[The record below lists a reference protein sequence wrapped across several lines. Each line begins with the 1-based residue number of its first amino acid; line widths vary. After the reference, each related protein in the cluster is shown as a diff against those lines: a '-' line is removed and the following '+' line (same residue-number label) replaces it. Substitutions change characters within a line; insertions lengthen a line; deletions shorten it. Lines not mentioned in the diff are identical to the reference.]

1 MEVILLEKIHNL
13 GDLGEQVKVKS
24 GYARN
29 FLLPQSKAVTA
40 TAANVK
46 KFEAR
51 RAELEKAAAEIRAKA
66 EARAKSLQN
75 IVLAISAKAGDE
87 GKLFGS
93 IGTKDLADAFAAV
106 GAEVHKSEIHLPNG
120 PMRQVGEY
128 EVNIQLHSDV
138 SLDVKV
144 VISSE
149 GSAAAE

>member
-13 GDLGEQVKVKS
+13 GDLGDQVKVKS

-40 TAANVK
+40 TENNVK

-51 RAELEKAAAEIRAKA
+51 RAELEKAAADIRAKA
-66 EARAKSLQN
+66 QARAKSLES

-93 IGTKDLADAFAAV
+93 IGTKDLVDAFAAA

-120 PMRQVGEY
+120 PMRQIGEY
-128 EVNIQLHSDV
+128 DVNIQLHSDV
-138 SLDVKV
+138 SFDVKV
-144 VISSE
+144 IISSE
-149 GSAAAE
+149 GSAAE